1 MKKMTIKEN
10 DKGKRLDIFLSETMP
25 ELTRSQIKKMILE
38 GMISVNK
45 EIPTVHRFLKEKDVI
60 EVKEGELQ
68 SIAPKKKAVKP
79 KLKSVGTEI
88 FAKIKIIDDTPEYL
102 VIEKPSGLLVHPTD
116 KEETNTL
123 VDWLIEKYP
132 ECRKIGE
139 DPARAA
145 IVHRLDKEVS
155 GLMVLPKT
163 QDSFENIKKQFKLRT
178 IDKKYLALV
187 YGKVRNDEG
196 EIKFPIKRSSGKA
209 GMFAALPVGAD
220 GGKNALTIYHV
231 KERYKNFTL
240 LEVEIMTGRTHQIRV
255 HLLAMSHG
263 IVGDPL
269 YKNKGT
275 KEKNTPGR
283 IFLHAAELAFTDL
296 NGERHEYQSRLPQS
310 LRDFLTRL
318 K

>member
-1 MKKMTIKEN
+1 MKKIITKSGN
-10 DKGKRLDIFLSETMP
+10 KGKRLDVFLSETMP
-25 ELTRSQIKKMILE
+25 ELTRSQIKKMILQ
-38 GMISVNK
+38 GMIAVNG
-45 EIPTVHRFLKEKDVI
+45 EAPSVHRFLKEGEIVEI
-60 EVKEGELQ
+60 KEDELQ
-68 SIAPKKKAVKP
+68 IVAPKKKAIKP

-116 KEETNTL
+116 KEEDNTL
-123 VDWLIEKYP
+123 VDWLVEKYP
-132 ECRKIGE
+132 ECKKIGE

-155 GLMVLPKT
+155 GLMVIPKT
-163 QDSFENIKKQFKLRT
+163 QDSFENIKRQFKLRT

-187 YGKVRNDEG
+187 YGRVRNDEG

-209 GMFAALPVGAD
+209 GMFAALPVGAE

-231 KERYKNFTL
+231 KEKYKNFTL

-263 IVGDPL
+263 IVGDSL
-269 YKNKGT
+269 YRNRGA

-296 NGERHEYQSRLPQS
+296 QGERHQYQSRLPQA
-310 LRDFLTRL
+310 LRDFLTRI

>member
-1 MKKMTIKEN
+1 MKKIIIQET
-10 DKGKRLDIFLSETMP
+10 DKGKRLDIFLTEIMS

-38 GMISVNK
+38 NMVFVNK
-45 EIPTVHRFLKEKDVI
+45 EVPTVHRFLKEKDVI
-60 EVKEGELQ
+60 EIKEDELQ
-68 SIAPKKKAVKP
+68 TVASKKIIIKP
-79 KLKSVGTEI
+79 KLKSTNKEI
-88 FAKIKIIDDTPEYL
+88 FDKIKIIDDTSEYL

-139 DPARAA
+139 DPVRAA

-187 YGKVRNDEG
+187 YGKVINDEG

-209 GMFAALPVGAD
+209 GMFAALPIGTED
-220 GGKNALTIYHV
+220 GKNALTIYHV
-231 KERYKNFTL
+231 KEKYKNFTL

-269 YKNKGT
+269 YKNRGM
-275 KEKNTPGR
+275 KEKNTPDR
-283 IFLHAAELAFTDL
+283 IFLHATELSFTDL
-296 NGERHEYQSRLPQS
+296 KGERHEYQSRLPQS
-310 LRDFLTRL
+310 LRDFLT
-318 K
+318 KVK